1 MVITD
6 ILLLGKIRGIIMMI
20 IISGMK
26 KIKIIALII
35 FLLVLILIALS
46 FFKLPINTITNNLVK
61 EQTKNNVFLTSSG
74 EQSLILLPKP
84 QIEINDASFSIQ
96 NDLVVAEVK
105 TKNIKFSR
113 SLLNNDNV
121 TIYVPNATIENLD
134 ITSLENDVLL
144 EGDLENLEIRIL
156 SSEKSTEIFSNIFSY
171 KEAKVQFDALIEDE
185 ALKKFK
191 FSIQNLDVNELVLLL
206 DQNYQKFFKQIN
218 FDTIDIDGEYT
229 QNNFSINNLILN
241 FSENSQLNLS
251 GLINLDNIFNSKL
264 NIQGSNIPLEII
276 SQFLQNIN
284 LVDISIL
291 PKGNLVNFDIE
302 YSDYIKINTL
312 SYVTQYES
320 KIDLKGSFNYID
332 FSDIDVEIDIAS
344 TSSIDISSLIQLIFP
359 TLKSDFIDFDK
370 LSLSS
375 ILKGKDL
382 KIKEFNL
389 SKDEAFISVLGDIN
403 LGDFSK
409 RGLQIKVNNFNQ
421 YHLIPNVQIKEAL
434 NQLNNSYLD
443 MEGTL
448 INDEV
453 LINSLDVFQENE
465 LKLSVN
471 GEINLSN
478 IQQTFLKINLHRLKS
493 NDLRKLA
500 EYSNQIDFIEY
511 LDLFLFDNMKGNIIV
526 DLSTNSY
533 VLENIEITQDESIST
548 ISGKIFEEKF
558 SGKINLKSLNL
569 ENLEKFFLK
578 SSRLNGLL
586 DLEIDIS
593 QPIDLN
599 IITGING
606 EIKGKVN
613 INVKEEE
620 IALLLFMQ
628 SLSQDIEDFEQI
640 NQLINTLSLS
650 FINNNISF
658 KGIITNPS
666 NKKLIIKDLIFTSS
680 NNQELKGEIEYF
692 HPNYKITL
700 FDILDQD
707 DFIIK
712 FDNGLYTYERVI
724 PDGTIRKPI
733 EELIQ
738 KNINKI
744 FENLLQ

>member
-1 MVITD
+1 
-6 ILLLGKIRGIIMMI
+6 
-20 IISGMK
+20 MK

-61 EQTKNNVFLTSSG
+61 EQTKNNVFLTTSG

-96 NDLVVAEVK
+96 NDLVVADVK

-113 SLLNNDNV
+113 SLLNNDDV

-206 DQNYQKFFKQIN
+206 DQNYQKFLKQIN

-291 PKGNLVNFDIE
+291 PKGNLANFDIE

-332 FSDIDVEIDIAS
+332 FSDIDVEIGIAS
-344 TSSIDISSLIQLIFP
+344 TSSKDISSLIQLIFP

-389 SKDEAFISVLGDIN
+389 SKDETFISVLGDIN

-421 YHLIPNVQIKEAL
+421 YHLIPNVHIKEAL

-443 MEGTL
+443 MDGTL

-453 LINSLDVFQENE
+453 FFNSLDVFQENE

-500 EYSNQIDFIEY
+500 EYSNQIDYIEY
-511 LDLFLFDNMKGNIIV
+511 FELFLFDNMKGNIIV

>member
-1 MVITD
+1 M
-6 ILLLGKIRGIIMMI
+6 
-20 IISGMK
+20 
-26 KIKIIALII
+26 
-35 FLLVLILIALS
+35 
-46 FFKLPINTITNNLVK
+46 
-61 EQTKNNVFLTSSG
+61 
-74 EQSLILLPKP
+74 
-84 QIEINDASFSIQ
+84 
-96 NDLVVAEVK
+96 
-105 TKNIKFSR
+105 
-113 SLLNNDNV
+113 
-121 TIYVPNATIENLD
+121 
-134 ITSLENDVLL
+134 
-144 EGDLENLEIRIL
+144 
-156 SSEKSTEIFSNIFSY
+156 
-171 KEAKVQFDALIEDE
+171 
-185 ALKKFK
+185 
-191 FSIQNLDVNELVLLL
+191 L

-241 FSENSQLNLS
+241 FSENSQFNLS

-344 TSSIDISSLIQLIFP
+344 TSSKDISSLIQLIFP

-478 IQQTFLKINLHRLKS
+478 IQQTFLKINLYRLKS

-500 EYSNQIDFIEY
+500 
-511 LDLFLFDNMKGNIIV
+511 
-526 DLSTNSY
+526 
-533 VLENIEITQDESIST
+533 
-548 ISGKIFEEKF
+548 
-558 SGKINLKSLNL
+558 
-569 ENLEKFFLK
+569 
-578 SSRLNGLL
+578 
-586 DLEIDIS
+586 
-593 QPIDLN
+593 
-599 IITGING
+599 
-606 EIKGKVN
+606 
-613 INVKEEE
+613 
-620 IALLLFMQ
+620 
-628 SLSQDIEDFEQI
+628 
-640 NQLINTLSLS
+640 
-650 FINNNISF
+650 
-658 KGIITNPS
+658 
-666 NKKLIIKDLIFTSS
+666 
-680 NNQELKGEIEYF
+680 
-692 HPNYKITL
+692 
-700 FDILDQD
+700 
-707 DFIIK
+707 
-712 FDNGLYTYERVI
+712 
-724 PDGTIRKPI
+724 
-733 EELIQ
+733 
-738 KNINKI
+738 
-744 FENLLQ
+744 

>member
-1 MVITD
+1 
-6 ILLLGKIRGIIMMI
+6 
-20 IISGMK
+20 MK
-26 KIKIIALII
+26 KLKIIALII

-344 TSSIDISSLIQLIFP
+344 TSSKDISSLIQLIFP

-370 LSLSS
+370 LSISS

-692 HPNYKITL
+692 HPNYNITL

>member
-1 MVITD
+1 
-6 ILLLGKIRGIIMMI
+6 
-20 IISGMK
+20 MK

-61 EQTKNNVFLTSSG
+61 EQTKNNVFLTTSG

-96 NDLVVAEVK
+96 NDLVVADVK

-206 DQNYQKFFKQIN
+206 DQNYQKFLKQIN

-291 PKGNLVNFDIE
+291 PKGNLANFDIE

-332 FSDIDVEIDIAS
+332 FSDIDVEIGIAS
-344 TSSIDISSLIQLIFP
+344 TSSKDISSLIQLIFP

-389 SKDEAFISVLGDIN
+389 SKDETFISVLGDIN

-443 MEGTL
+443 MDGTL

-453 LINSLDVFQENE
+453 FFNSLDVFQENE

-500 EYSNQIDFIEY
+500 EYSNQIDYIEY
-511 LDLFLFDNMKGNIIV
+511 FELFLFDNMKGNIIV

>member
-1 MVITD
+1 
-6 ILLLGKIRGIIMMI
+6 
-20 IISGMK
+20 MK

-61 EQTKNNVFLTSSG
+61 EQTKNNVFLTTSG

-96 NDLVVAEVK
+96 NDLVVADVK

-206 DQNYQKFFKQIN
+206 DQNYQNFFKQIN

-291 PKGNLVNFDIE
+291 PKGNLANFDIE

-332 FSDIDVEIDIAS
+332 FSDIDVEIGIAS
-344 TSSIDISSLIQLIFP
+344 TSSKDISSLIQLIFP

-389 SKDEAFISVLGDIN
+389 SKDEALISVLGDIN

-443 MEGTL
+443 MDGTL
-448 INDEV
+448 INNEV

-500 EYSNQIDFIEY
+500 EYSNQIDYIEY

>member
-1 MVITD
+1 
-6 ILLLGKIRGIIMMI
+6 
-20 IISGMK
+20 MK

-74 EQSLILLPKP
+74 EQSLTLLPKP

-96 NDLVVAEVK
+96 NDLVVADVK

-206 DQNYQKFFKQIN
+206 DQNYQKFLKQIN

-291 PKGNLVNFDIE
+291 PKGNLANFDIE

-332 FSDIDVEIDIAS
+332 FSDIDVEIGIAS
-344 TSSIDISSLIQLIFP
+344 TSSKDISSLIQLIFP

-389 SKDEAFISVLGDIN
+389 SKDETFISVLGDIN

-421 YHLIPNVQIKEAL
+421 YHLIPNVHIKEAL

-443 MEGTL
+443 MDGTL

-453 LINSLDVFQENE
+453 FFNSLDVFQENE

-500 EYSNQIDFIEY
+500 EYSNQIDYIEY
-511 LDLFLFDNMKGNIIV
+511 FELFLFNNMKGNIIV

-558 SGKINLKSLNL
+558 SGKINLKSLKL

>member
-1 MVITD
+1 
-6 ILLLGKIRGIIMMI
+6 
-20 IISGMK
+20 MK
-26 KIKIIALII
+26 KLKIIALII

-344 TSSIDISSLIQLIFP
+344 TSSKDISSLIQLIFP

-558 SGKINLKSLNL
+558 SGKINLNSLNL

-692 HPNYKITL
+692 HPNYNITL

>member
-1 MVITD
+1 
-6 ILLLGKIRGIIMMI
+6 
-20 IISGMK
+20 MK

-61 EQTKNNVFLTSSG
+61 EQTKNNVFLTTSG

-96 NDLVVAEVK
+96 NDLVVADVK

-206 DQNYQKFFKQIN
+206 DQNYQKFLKQIN

-291 PKGNLVNFDIE
+291 PKGNLANFDIE

-332 FSDIDVEIDIAS
+332 FSDIDVEIGIAS
-344 TSSIDISSLIQLIFP
+344 TSSKDISSLIQLIFP

-389 SKDEAFISVLGDIN
+389 SKDETFISVLGDIN

-434 NQLNNSYLD
+434 HQLNNSYLD
-443 MEGTL
+443 MDGTL

-453 LINSLDVFQENE
+453 FFNSLDVFQENE

-500 EYSNQIDFIEY
+500 EYSNQIDYIEY
-511 LDLFLFDNMKGNIIV
+511 FELFLFDNMKGNIIV

>member
-1 MVITD
+1 
-6 ILLLGKIRGIIMMI
+6 
-20 IISGMK
+20 MK

-61 EQTKNNVFLTSSG
+61 EQTKNNVFLTTSG

-96 NDLVVAEVK
+96 NDLVVADVK

-206 DQNYQKFFKQIN
+206 DQNYQKFLKQIN

-291 PKGNLVNFDIE
+291 PKGNLANFDIE

-332 FSDIDVEIDIAS
+332 FSDIDVEIGIAS
-344 TSSIDISSLIQLIFP
+344 TSSKDISSLIQLIFP

-389 SKDEAFISVLGDIN
+389 SKDETFISVLGDIN

-421 YHLIPNVQIKEAL
+421 YHLIPNVNIKEAL

-443 MEGTL
+443 MDGTL

-453 LINSLDVFQENE
+453 FFNSLDVFQENE

-500 EYSNQIDFIEY
+500 EYSNQIDYIEY

>member
-1 MVITD
+1 
-6 ILLLGKIRGIIMMI
+6 
-20 IISGMK
+20 
-26 KIKIIALII
+26 
-35 FLLVLILIALS
+35 
-46 FFKLPINTITNNLVK
+46 
-61 EQTKNNVFLTSSG
+61 
-74 EQSLILLPKP
+74 
-84 QIEINDASFSIQ
+84 
-96 NDLVVAEVK
+96 
-105 TKNIKFSR
+105 
-113 SLLNNDNV
+113 
-121 TIYVPNATIENLD
+121 
-134 ITSLENDVLL
+134 
-144 EGDLENLEIRIL
+144 
-156 SSEKSTEIFSNIFSY
+156 
-171 KEAKVQFDALIEDE
+171 
-185 ALKKFK
+185 
-191 FSIQNLDVNELVLLL
+191 
-206 DQNYQKFFKQIN
+206 
-218 FDTIDIDGEYT
+218 
-229 QNNFSINNLILN
+229 
-241 FSENSQLNLS
+241 
-251 GLINLDNIFNSKL
+251 
-264 NIQGSNIPLEII
+264 
-276 SQFLQNIN
+276 
-284 LVDISIL
+284 
-291 PKGNLVNFDIE
+291 
-302 YSDYIKINTL
+302 
-312 SYVTQYES
+312 
-320 KIDLKGSFNYID
+320 
-332 FSDIDVEIDIAS
+332 
-344 TSSIDISSLIQLIFP
+344 
-359 TLKSDFIDFDK
+359 
-370 LSLSS
+370 
-375 ILKGKDL
+375 
-382 KIKEFNL
+382 
-389 SKDEAFISVLGDIN
+389 
-403 LGDFSK
+403 
-409 RGLQIKVNNFNQ
+409 
-421 YHLIPNVQIKEAL
+421 
-434 NQLNNSYLD
+434 
-443 MEGTL
+443 
-448 INDEV
+448 
-453 LINSLDVFQENE
+453 
-465 LKLSVN
+465 
-471 GEINLSN
+471 
-478 IQQTFLKINLHRLKS
+478 
-493 NDLRKLA
+493 
-500 EYSNQIDFIEY
+500 
-511 LDLFLFDNMKGNIIV
+511 MKGNIIV

-692 HPNYKITL
+692 HPNYNITL

-744 FENLLQ
+744 LENLLQ

>member
-1 MVITD
+1 
-6 ILLLGKIRGIIMMI
+6 
-20 IISGMK
+20 MK

-61 EQTKNNVFLTSSG
+61 EQTKNNVFLTTSG

-96 NDLVVAEVK
+96 NDLVVADVK

-156 SSEKSTEIFSNIFSY
+156 SSEKSNEIFSNIFSY

-206 DQNYQKFFKQIN
+206 DQNYQKFLKQIN

-291 PKGNLVNFDIE
+291 PKGNLANFDIE

-332 FSDIDVEIDIAS
+332 FSDIDVEIGIAS
-344 TSSIDISSLIQLIFP
+344 TSSKDISSLIQLIFP

-389 SKDEAFISVLGDIN
+389 SKDETFISVLGDIN

-421 YHLIPNVQIKEAL
+421 YHLIPNVHIKEAL

-443 MEGTL
+443 MDGTL

-453 LINSLDVFQENE
+453 FFNSLDVFQENE

-500 EYSNQIDFIEY
+500 EYSNQIDYIEY
-511 LDLFLFDNMKGNIIV
+511 FELFLFDNMKGNIIV